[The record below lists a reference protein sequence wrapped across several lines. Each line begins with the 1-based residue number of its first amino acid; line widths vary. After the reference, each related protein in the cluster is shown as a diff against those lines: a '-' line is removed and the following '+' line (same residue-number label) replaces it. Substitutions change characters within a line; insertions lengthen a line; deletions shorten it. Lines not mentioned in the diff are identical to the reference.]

1 MICRSRFHRGLPGV
15 ILTLVLSTFFP
26 VIAGA
31 EEAKYQVARNL
42 VYGDPA
48 SPDHHL
54 QSMDVYY
61 ASSNTKHPVV
71 IYVHGGGWA
80 FGDKADV
87 NHKPGFFALHQM
99 AFISM
104 NYRLRWDYD
113 LYDQLEDVVAV
124 IRWVKEHHAEYGLD
138 PDRITLI
145 GHGAGGHLVSL
156 VGTNDDLLRTVD
168 LKLSDIT
175 AVVAIDTPS
184 FDIPML
190 MKESTDF
197 LEKRLHRMIFGD
209 SMRQWSFASPIN
221 YIEEGKEY
229 PRFALLYVA
238 DDTSASAS
246 QAKAFSRA
254 LTGVGGN
261 VIMVPGN
268 QKTTETIDE
277 ELGSPGDTPTLAL
290 MAFIRAAM

>member
-1 MICRSRFHRGLPGV
+1 VICPSRFHRALLGV
-15 ILTLVLSTFFP
+15 ILTLVLPTAF
-26 VIAGA
+26 AA
-31 EEAKYQVARNL
+31 EAEFQVAEDV

-48 SPDHHL
+48 SREQQL
-54 QSMDVYY
+54 QSMDIYY
-61 ASSNTKHPVV
+61 QSPQAKNPVV

-80 FGDKADV
+80 FGEKSDV
-87 NHKPGFFALHQM
+87 HNKPAFFALHKM

-113 LYDQLEDVVAV
+113 LYDQLEDVIAV
-124 IRWVKEHHAEYGLD
+124 INWVKENHARYGLD
-138 PDRITLI
+138 PERVILM
-145 GHGAGGHLVSL
+145 GHGSGAHLVSL
-156 VGTNDDLLRTVD
+156 VGTNEDLLKTAD
-168 LKLSDIT
+168 LKLSDIS
-175 AVVAIDTPS
+175 AVVAIDTSS

-209 SMRQWSFASPIN
+209 SMRRWSFASPIS
-221 YIEEGKEY
+221 YVEEGKQY

-238 DDTSASAS
+238 EDEGSSAS

-254 LTGVGGN
+254 LSGVGGQ
-261 VIMVPGN
+261 VIMIPGN
-268 QKTTETIDE
+268 QKTAETIDE
-277 ELGSPGDTPTLAL
+277 ALGSPGDTPTLAL